1 MLLVVPFLLRDLDL
15 GGFDA
20 ESDHLLSD
28 RFVTTPYVREALTG
42 RRTLFLGRKGSG
54 KSALFRNLPALIS
67 DQESTPALSVPITP
81 DAYAWGTLK
90 QYEESGYSV
99 EAAHRSAWKL
109 TLAIQVASWLVQRE
123 DLGNDEGTKR
133 AHGQLTHFLKDNY
146 GTQAVDFRRAT
157 RTLRNVRSIKISA
170 FGAGLEVARQDDDD
184 GPSVT
189 PEVADA
195 LFDLIAQCTRVV
207 PVVVLLDRLD
217 EEWDGSPRAHKL
229 LVGLLMAVKEIND
242 RFAGPPGKRQVRVLL
257 FLRSDI
263 YDALRYDD
271 KDKHRSSEQHLVW
284 TADTL
289 HELVT
294 RRLPPGVTP
303 DALFSVEQMPGTET
317 PPFAYLVERTF
328 LRPREVLQFLSE
340 CIQRA
345 GPDSPRISVDDIA
358 EAEAQFSRWK
368 LDDLKQEYAKSLPA
382 LAPLLDALHQQLDR
396 FNSIGELEAL
406 LSKHP
411 AFDTHPGGQR
421 PLEILFETSVIGIQA
436 PRAGGQ
442 RTGGDQEVPRY
453 KCADP
458 AAVLPA
464 DGTVFIHPA
473 LHTSLGIVERPA
485 DDEGIGFGVRTHT
498 TDSGDWVI
506 AVTGDLDLYT
516 APELKNRLLEA
527 VEAARGRVLVD
538 LTDCH
543 FLDSSTLGPLQMAA
557 KRLSEGGRQLELIVP
572 DTTLRRIFDLTGL
585 DKVFPIHA
593 SRTAAFEG
601 RAAEAAPPPVRW
613 ATRRST

>member
-1 MLLVVPFLLRDLDL
+1 M
-15 GGFDA
+15 
-20 ESDHLLSD
+20 
-28 RFVTTPYVREALTG
+28 
-42 RRTLFLGRKGSG
+42 
-54 KSALFRNLPALIS
+54 
-67 DQESTPALSVPITP
+67 
-81 DAYAWGTLK
+81 
-90 QYEESGYSV
+90 
-99 EAAHRSAWKL
+99 

-123 DLGNDEGTKR
+123 DLGDDEGAKR
-133 AHGQLTHFLKDNY
+133 ARGQLMGFLKDNY

-170 FGAGLEVARQDDDD
+170 FGAGLEVARQDEDDD
-184 GPSVT
+184 GPPVT

-195 LFDLIAQCTRVV
+195 LFDLIAECTRVV
-207 PVVVLLDRLD
+207 PVIVLLDRLD

-229 LVGLLMAVKEIND
+229 LVGLLMAAKEIND

-303 DALFSVEQMPGTET
+303 DALFSVDQMPGTET

-345 GPDSPRISVDDIA
+345 GPDSARISVDDIA

-411 AFDTHPGGQR
+411 AVDSVPGGQR
-421 PLEILFETSVIGIQA
+421 PPEILFKTSVIGIHA
-436 PRAGGQ
+436 RRAGGG
-442 RTGGDQEVPRY
+442 RTRDGEEAPRY

-458 AAVLPA
+458 AAVLPT

-498 TDSGDWVI
+498 TDSGDWII

-527 VEAARGRVLVD
+527 VEAAGARVLVD

-543 FLDSSTLGPLQMAA
+543 FLDSAALGPLVTAA
-557 KRLSEGGRQLELIVP
+557 KRLREAGRQLELIVP
-572 DTTLRRIFDLTGL
+572 DTNLRRIFDLTGL
-585 DKVFPIHA
+585 AKVIPVHA
-593 SRTAAFEG
+593 SRTAAFRG
-601 RAAEAAPPPVRW
+601 RAREAAPH
-613 ATRRST
+613 ARSLPDT